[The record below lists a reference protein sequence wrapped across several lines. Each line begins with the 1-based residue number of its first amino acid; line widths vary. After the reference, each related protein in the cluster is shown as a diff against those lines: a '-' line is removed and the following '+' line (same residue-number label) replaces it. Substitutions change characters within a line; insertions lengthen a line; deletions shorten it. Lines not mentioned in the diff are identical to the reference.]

1 MADLYPVAGCRIYIG
16 GVVQS
21 QAADFVEGDF
31 SGQSWIEIDGWE
43 TMGVAGDASA
53 LITVPLI
60 NRSRDVKLKGTA
72 NAGQMQNNFASLPD
86 DPGQIA
92 LLAAAQPSNKDNYAF
107 RVDLSDVPPPGTPS
121 KRFFIGLVMAGQEQG
136 GGANTAQLMSATV
149 EINSNIVRVPAP

>member
-1 MADLYPVAGCRIYIG
+1 MADLYPVAGCKIWIG
-16 GVVQS
+16 GVKVT
-21 QAADFVEGDF
+21 QADDFVEGDF
-31 SGQSWIEIDGWE
+31 AGESWIEIDGWE

-107 RVDLSDVPPPGTPS
+107 RVDLSDVPSPGVPS
-121 KRFFIGLVMAGQEQG
+121 KRYFVGLVMSGQEQG
-136 GGANTAQLMSATV
+136 GGANTAQLMAATI
-149 EINSNIVRVPAP
+149 EINSNIVRVAAP